1 MNENEIK
8 QAIKIII
15 DKLIIVENN
24 RLIYKQ
30 LTEFCGIGK
39 QFECVIEKSKCFWV
53 LTIHSLKFTAI
64 TELAKIYDEHSDAF
78 GIKKLIDISS
88 QNIVW
93 FSKWYEENKITHKNF
108 IESLYMKYDGI
119 KEKKDK
125 LKKIRDTELA
135 HIDRKNMFKED
146 EILEVFT
153 WGDIEDLIESA
164 KEILDSIFTAL
175 MDLRFTIELESV
187 DDIEYLIKN
196 AYKGMKNIKKI
207 NN

>member
-1 MNENEIK
+1 
-8 QAIKIII
+8 
-15 DKLIIVENN
+15 
-24 RLIYKQ
+24 
-30 LTEFCGIGK
+30 
-39 QFECVIEKSKCFWV
+39 
-53 LTIHSLKFTAI
+53 
-64 TELAKIYDEHSDAF
+64 
-78 GIKKLIDISS
+78 
-88 QNIVW
+88 
-93 FSKWYEENKITHKNF
+93 
-108 IESLYMKYDGI
+108 MKYDGI